1 MFDKSVLDNK
11 ERAMDIKTSMKDK
24 EIEHDRVRLQREEMF
39 LKYQERLPVEAK
51 FKLLDNKEEDKTG

>member
-24 EIEHDRVRLQREEMF
+24 EIEHDRVRLQREELF
-39 LKYQERLPVEAK
+39 IKHQSTLPIEAK